1 MEDLVKE
8 DALWASPQCGSWCP
22 SSDPAGAV
30 AEGEGIVSHE
40 TRTATLLPRRRP
52 NTPAARPVTELQLSR
67 MLSAVVETVEEVGY
81 ARATVSHVIGRAR
94 VSRKTFSDVF
104 ANREDCFLAAFEQAV
119 FKATMLAREAY
130 DSESSWQE
138 GIRSALVRV
147 LKLMDEEPRL
157 ARFVVVDSLAAG
169 ATVLRRRAQVLGE
182 LARIIDEG
190 RPHGDVAGE
199 PPRVTSELVVA
210 SVLGLLYGRLLEE
223 CEEPLTDLLGPLM
236 GAIVLPYLGAKTAL
250 RELSRPAPSSRG
262 TTRTRRLARDR
273 DPLAGFD
280 LRLTYRTVR
289 VLMVIAEC
297 PGGCNR
303 EIANGSG
310 ITDQGQISRL
320 LARLAGLKLVENRGE
335 SKAKSRP
342 NAWHLTPR
350 GARLERAVR
359 LG

>member
-1 MEDLVKE
+1 
-8 DALWASPQCGSWCP
+8 
-22 SSDPAGAV
+22 
-30 AEGEGIVSHE
+30 
-40 TRTATLLPRRRP
+40 
-52 NTPAARPVTELQLSR
+52 
-67 MLSAVVETVEEVGY
+67 MLSAVVETVEEGGY
-81 ARATVSHVIGRAR
+81 ARTTGSHVICRAR
-94 VSRKTFSDVF
+94 VSRKTFDDVF
-104 ANREDCFLAAFEQAV
+104 ANREDCFLAAFEQAL

-138 GIRSALVRV
+138 GIRSALARV
-147 LKLMDEEPRL
+147 LMLMDGEPRL

-182 LARIIDEG
+182 LAQIIDEG
-190 RPHGDVAGE
+190 RLHGDVAGE
-199 PPRVTSELVVA
+199 LPRLTGELVVA

-223 CEEPLTDLLGPLM
+223 CEEPLTDLLAPLM
-236 GAIVLPYLGAKTAL
+236 GAIVLPYLGAKAA

-273 DPLAGFD
+273 HPLAGFD

-289 VLMVIAEC
+289 VLMVIAEG

-335 SKAKSRP
+335 SNAKSRP

-350 GARLERAVR
+350 GARLERTVR